1 MKNILDPLV
10 LIGSLVVALL
20 LVIGMILVLG
30 PINRSAPAPDQVQ
43 AVITVIANPTST
55 PLPTPTEPILTS
67 TPSTNVSIETGAF
80 VKIQGTG
87 GEGLRLRAE
96 PSLSASTNYV
106 GLEDEVFRVLEGPE
120 EQDGYLWWLLEA
132 PVNSSRNG
140 WAVSNYLEVAQNP

>member
-1 MKNILDPLV
+1 MKNILNPVV

-20 LVIGMILVLG
+20 LVVGMILMLG
-30 PINRSAPAPDQVQ
+30 PINRSAPGLDQVE
-43 AVITVIANPTST
+43 AVITVIPNPTST
-55 PLPTPTEPILTS
+55 PTS
-67 TPSTNVSIETGAF
+67 TPTQPAPTATPAANDAIQTGAF

-120 EQDGYLWWLLEA
+120 AQDGYQWWLLEA
-132 PVNSSRNG
+132 PASASRNG
-140 WAVSNYLEVAQNP
+140 WAVSNYLAVAQGP